1 MFSQKMVQSHVNI
14 LTKKN
19 DYKVQEEKQF
29 NIFRSKKGKTVS
41 VTTKR
46 KNSSYKTIQFINPKK
61 RFQEGTFW
69 AKRFDYKKPV
79 QKMDNTID

>member
-29 NIFRSKKGKTVS
+29 NIFRRKKGKTVS

-46 KNSSYKTIQFINPKK
+46 KNTKK
-61 RFQEGTFW
+61 
-69 AKRFDYKKPV
+69 
-79 QKMDNTID
+79 I